1 MVVDLCRQ
9 VELVVCFIEVKVIVV
24 GMELSYLSFEVGQ
37 LPLNLVFVM
46 VVLEVE
52 EPLLFVSFQLTYWV

>member
-1 MVVDLCRQ
+1 MDSMEVVVDLYWQ
-9 VELVVCFIEVKVIVV
+9 VESVVCFIEVKVIVV

-46 VVLEVE
+46 VVLEV
-52 EPLLFVSFQLTYWV
+52 